1 MLIFALYKELQ
12 KADRRHEAALGI
24 PQHPQSPVC
33 HRNTGRQAISTA
45 QAYKQHFKHI
55 PISNM
60 DNNIVNNEINNETG
74 NGFPTRRHRR
84 AQGRGKFFMLRNI
97 LNIIFIIGAVVGMLC
112 YFFKNEEIGIVIVL
126 GAMAFKMCECVI
138 RLVK

>member
-1 MLIFALYKELQ
+1 
-12 KADRRHEAALGI
+12 
-24 PQHPQSPVC
+24 
-33 HRNTGRQAISTA
+33 
-45 QAYKQHFKHI
+45 
-55 PISNM
+55 
-60 DNNIVNNEINNETG
+60 
-74 NGFPTRRHRR
+74 
-84 AQGRGKFFMLRNI
+84 MLRNI

>member
-1 MLIFALYKELQ
+1 
-12 KADRRHEAALGI
+12 
-24 PQHPQSPVC
+24 
-33 HRNTGRQAISTA
+33 
-45 QAYKQHFKHI
+45 
-55 PISNM
+55 M
-60 DNNIVNNEINNETG
+60 DNNIVNNEINNETD

-84 AQGRGKFFMLRNI
+84 SQGRGKFFMLRNI

>member
-1 MLIFALYKELQ
+1 
-12 KADRRHEAALGI
+12 
-24 PQHPQSPVC
+24 
-33 HRNTGRQAISTA
+33 
-45 QAYKQHFKHI
+45 
-55 PISNM
+55 M
-60 DNNIVNNEINNETG
+60 DNNIANNEINNETG

>member
-1 MLIFALYKELQ
+1 
-12 KADRRHEAALGI
+12 
-24 PQHPQSPVC
+24 
-33 HRNTGRQAISTA
+33 
-45 QAYKQHFKHI
+45 
-55 PISNM
+55 M
-60 DNNIVNNEINNETG
+60 DNNIVNNEINNETD
-74 NGFPTRRHRR
+74 NGFPTRRHRK
-84 AQGRGKFFMLRNI
+84 AQGRGKFFMVRNI

>member
-1 MLIFALYKELQ
+1 
-12 KADRRHEAALGI
+12 
-24 PQHPQSPVC
+24 
-33 HRNTGRQAISTA
+33 
-45 QAYKQHFKHI
+45 
-55 PISNM
+55 M

-74 NGFPTRRHRR
+74 NGFPIRRNRR

>member
-1 MLIFALYKELQ
+1 
-12 KADRRHEAALGI
+12 
-24 PQHPQSPVC
+24 
-33 HRNTGRQAISTA
+33 
-45 QAYKQHFKHI
+45 
-55 PISNM
+55 M

-74 NGFPTRRHRR
+74 NGFLTRRHRR

>member
-1 MLIFALYKELQ
+1 MYLFFSKIMLIFALYKELQ
-12 KADRRHEAALGI
+12 KADRRHEAALVI
-24 PQHPQSPVC
+24 PQHLQSPVC
-33 HRNTGRQAISTA
+33 HRNTGRQAISMA

-84 AQGRGKFFMLRNI
+84 AQGR
-97 LNIIFIIGAVVGMLC
+97 C

>member
-12 KADRRHEAALGI
+12 KADRRHEAALVI

-33 HRNTGRQAISTA
+33 HRKTGRQAISMA

-60 DNNIVNNEINNETG
+60 DNNIVNNETD